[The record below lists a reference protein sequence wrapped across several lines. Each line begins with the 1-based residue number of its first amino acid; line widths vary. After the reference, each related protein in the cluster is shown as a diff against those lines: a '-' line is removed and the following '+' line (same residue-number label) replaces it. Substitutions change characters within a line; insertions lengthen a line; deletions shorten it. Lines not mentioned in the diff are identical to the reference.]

1 MTGASTSKPT
11 LATMWLDGCSGC
23 HMSLLD
29 MDERLIE
36 IASRLEVVAS
46 PYVDTKELPTTIDVA
61 IVEGAVSSEEDWH
74 KVRDLRRR
82 TRFLIALGDCAVTG
96 NVPAMR
102 NGFAIEDLMRRAYVE
117 TADHAMWPAQERAAS
132 EPDSRGA
139 APSEPDSRDPVP
151 SGPNPSGQGA
161 VSWYP
166 RTQVPPLR
174 PRSCPV
180 HEVVEVDLHVPG
192 CPPPADAIYFVLT
205 ELLEGRRPDV
215 SRVTRFGR

>member
-1 MTGASTSKPT
+1 MTGETSPKPT

-23 HMSLLD
+23 HMSFLD

-36 IASRLEVVAS
+36 IASRIEVVAS
-46 PYVDTKELPTTIDVA
+46 PYVDAKELPPAIDLA

-82 TRFLIALGDCAVTG
+82 AGFLIALGDCAITG

-102 NGFAIEDLMRRAYVE
+102 NGFTIEDLMRRAYVE
-117 TADHAMWPAQERAAS
+117 TADPAPNEAQ
-132 EPDSRGA
+132 
-139 APSEPDSRDPVP
+139 
-151 SGPNPSGQGA
+151 PNPLPHEPTDLPSHAHTTTQSHA
-161 VSWYP
+161 VPHGTVNGSTASWYP
-166 RTQVPPLR
+166 RTIVPPLR

-180 HEVVEVDLHVPG
+180 HEVVDVDLHVPG

-205 ELLEGRRPDV
+205 ELLAGRRPDV
-215 SRVTRFGR
+215 SHITRFGR

>member
-1 MTGASTSKPT
+1 MSGATPKKPT

-36 IASRLEVVAS
+36 IAARVDVVAS
-46 PYVDTKELPTTIDVA
+46 PYVDTKELPPAIDLA

-82 TRFLIALGDCAVTG
+82 AGFLIALGDCAVTG

-102 NGFAIEDLMRRAYVE
+102 NGFAIDELMRRAYVE
-117 TADHAMWPAQERAAS
+117 TAD
-132 EPDSRGA
+132 GA
-139 APSEPDSRDPVP
+139 
-151 SGPNPSGQGA
+151 GA
-161 VSWYP
+161 GAIDWYP
-166 RTQVPPLR
+166 RTDVPPLR

-192 CPPPADAIYFVLT
+192 CPPPADVIYFVLA
-205 ELLEGRRPDV
+205 ELLAGRRPDV
-215 SRVTRFGR
+215 SRITRFGR

>member
-1 MTGASTSKPT
+1 
-11 LATMWLDGCSGC
+11 
-23 HMSLLD
+23 MSLLD

-117 TADHAMWPAQERAAS
+117 TADHAPTPSQAIAS
-132 EPDSRGA
+132 REPDSGG
-139 APSEPDSRDPVP
+139 PSP
-151 SGPNPSGQGA
+151 SGPSPGGQDP

-166 RTQVPPLR
+166 QIQVPPLR

-180 HEVVEVDLHVPG
+180 HEVVDVDLHVPG